1 MNFPNMNFQNY
12 NNFNQQ
18 QPYQNFNPNFQN
30 NYTNN
35 NNNNN
40 NYINFQQTFQST
52 SQNINFNNNNNN
64 INNNKMNDNTE
75 INSKYLISR
84 KLKDISNEEFTD
96 FISSLNIEGLKDLK
110 QKIENFKFSDKKVGE
125 FNTLG
130 HLVEK
135 FYGYKPERHNTMIK
149 KYKSF
154 TQDIFKHRTIYGDG
168 NCFYRSVLFSYL
180 EQLILF
186 KELNTIKN
194 FIFDVKAFLISN
206 QVKSILDKLDERPKL
221 DSKLILRILVLF
233 YLGVKNNKIKDTYSL
248 LVKAFN
254 NLDLFD
260 QGLIMYLRFCLF
272 RYIKENENKLYSKQ
286 FEINLGNLLPEQF
299 ETKEGKFLFND
310 FYYKFLLKPGKLAE
324 KIIIYITPY
333 VLCTKLEVVM
343 FEMEDDS
350 RKSFNFIGE
359 KNTVNDLNT
368 VIIYLPGHY
377 ELIYTREFYQRFYN
391 VFKNYSDFSY
401 KNEIMTEIKEEQRN
415 KNESLLDMDSEITS
429 SGINNN
435 NNQNYFFNNYNNIS
449 NNNCF
454 NNNGNGFN
462 ININGNVNVNNINFN
477 NGNNGYNN
485 NGNNGYNN
493 GFNNNNNFISNNFN
507 NNFMNDGQNNVM
519 NNFNFMGGNSGNNMQ
534 NQNQNIFY

>member
-1 MNFPNMNFQNY
+1 MNFPNMNSQNY
-12 NNFNQQ
+12 NFNQQ
-18 QPYQNFNPNFQN
+18 QPYQNFNQNFSNNNN
-30 NYTNN
+30 NYTNFTNN
-35 NNNNN
+35 NNNNY
-40 NYINFQQTFQST
+40 NYQQN
-52 SQNINFNNNNNN
+52 NINFNNNS
-64 INNNKMNDNTE
+64 INNNKINTDAE
-75 INSKYLISR
+75 LNSKYLISR
-84 KLKDISNEEFTD
+84 KLKDISTEEFTD
-96 FISSLNIEGLKDLK
+96 FISSLNINGLKELK
-110 QKIENFKFSDKKVGE
+110 QKIENFNFNDKIIGE

-130 HLVEK
+130 HLIEK
-135 FYGYKPERHNTMIK
+135 FYGYKPERHNTMLK

-154 TQDIFKHRTIYGDG
+154 TQDIFKHRAIYGDG

-194 FIFDVKAFLISN
+194 FIFDVKAFLVSD

-221 DSKLILRILVLF
+221 DTKLILRILVLI

-254 NLDLFD
+254 NLTLFD

-359 KNTVNDLNT
+359 KNTVNNLNT

-401 KNEIMTEIKEEQRN
+401 KNEIITEIKEEQRK
-415 KNESLLDMDSEITS
+415 KNESLLDMDSEIINN
-429 SGINNN
+429 GINND
-435 NNQNYFFNNYNNIS
+435 NQNYFCNNNINNIN

-454 NNNGNGFN
+454 NNNANGFN

-477 NGNNGYNN
+477 NGYN
-485 NGNNGYNN
+485 NN
-493 GFNNNNNFISNNFN
+493 GFNNNNNFIPNNFN
-507 NNFMNDGQNNVM
+507 NNFMNQGQNNNGM
-519 NNFNFMGGNSGNNMQ
+519 NNFNFMGGNNMQ
-534 NQNQNIFY
+534 NQNQNNFY

>member
-1 MNFPNMNFQNY
+1 MNFPNMNFPN
-12 NNFNQQ
+12 NNFN
-18 QPYQNFNPNFQN
+18 QPYQNFPNPNFQN
-30 NYTNN
+30 NNN
-35 NNNNN
+35 NINYNFQPNFSNMNQNLNFNNN
-40 NYINFQQTFQST
+40 
-52 SQNINFNNNNNN
+52 NINFNNNTNTPQQQNK
-64 INNNKMNDNTE
+64 INNEEE

-96 FISSLNIEGLKDLK
+96 FISSLNIAGLKELK
-110 QKIENFKFSDKKVGE
+110 QKIENFNYNDKIVGE

-135 FYGYKPERHNTMIK
+135 FYGYKPERHNIMIK
-149 KYKSF
+149 KYKTF

-186 KELNTIKN
+186 KELNAIKN

-221 DSKLILRILVLF
+221 DTKLILRILVLI
-233 YLGVKNNKIKDTYSL
+233 YLGVKNNKIKETYSL

-254 NLDLFD
+254 NLNLFD

-272 RYIKENENKLYSKQ
+272 RYIKENENKLYSKE

-310 FYYKFLLKPGKLAE
+310 FYYKFLLRPGKLAE

-359 KNTVNDLNT
+359 KNTVNNLNT

-401 KNEIMTEIKEEQRN
+401 KNEIMTEIKEEQRK
-415 KNESLLDMDSEITS
+415 KNESLLDMDSEITNC
-429 SGINNN
+429 GFNNN
-435 NNQNYFFNNYNNIS
+435 NNQNYFSSNNNINNNY

-454 NNNGNGFN
+454 NNGGNGFN

-477 NGNNGYNN
+477 NGNNFNN
-485 NGNNGYNN
+485 NSGNN
-493 GFNNNNNFISNNFN
+493 GFNNNNFMSNNFN
-507 NNFMNDGQNNVM
+507 NNNFMNQGQNNGNIGNGM
-519 NNFNFMGGNSGNNMQ
+519 NNFNFMGGNNIQ
-534 NQNQNIFY
+534 NQNQNNFY